1 MPRRLDAEKNAPSEP
16 YYVEGVARAAQL
28 ITAIAEAGPKSAREL
43 SKRTGLSGAMVD
55 QLTAVLVQH
64 GLITG
69 LENGFELGANWLAL
83 AQTRERGL
91 DLRRFAAPIM
101 RRIRDQLNETVILAI
116 RSGKRRINIDYV
128 ESTHFIRRVTQ
139 PGFEVPLH
147 IGATGRVLLSGLT
160 DDELSTYLSSADLP
174 PGLTSAR
181 LRKECCLTRVTRSA
195 VARREITSDTAAASA
210 SIFDHHGH
218 VVAALTITCPE
229 DRFTPTLEADCIRTL
244 TEGAR
249 RISFLLGHQDSEQP
263 LP

>member
-1 MPRRLDAEKNAPSEP
+1 MPRRVDAEKSAPSEP
-16 YYVEGVARAAQL
+16 YHVEGVARAAQL
-28 ITAIAEAGPKSAREL
+28 ITAIAEAGPKSPREL
-43 SKRTGLSGAMVD
+43 SRRTGLSNAMVE
-55 QLTAVLVQH
+55 QLTAVLEQH
-64 GLITG
+64 GLVTG
-69 LENGFELGANWLAL
+69 LENGFELGVNWLAL

-91 DLRRFAAPIM
+91 DLRRFASPIM
-101 RRIRDQLNETVILAI
+101 RRIRDQLNETVILAV
-116 RSGKRRINIDYV
+116 RSGNRRINIDYV

-147 IGATGRVLLSGLT
+147 IGATGRVLLSGLSE
-160 DDELSTYLSSADLP
+160 DELSIYLSSADLAD
-174 PGLTSAR
+174 GLTSDRLREECRLAR
-181 LRKECCLTRVTRSA
+181 LTRSA

-229 DRFTPTLEADCIRTL
+229 DRFTPALEADGIRSL

-249 RISFLLGHQDSEQP
+249 RISALLGHQESERP